1 MSRSDQPLFTFVPV
15 VDGDRARAFYETVLG
30 LELIEDSPFA
40 VVFRTPGGTL
50 RLARTPE
57 FQPQPFSLI
66 GWAVSDLQ
74 AEMSDLAGRGIRF
87 ERFEGLP
94 QDDAGVWTVPDGT
107 RVCWFRDPDG
117 NLLSLTQEAR

>member
-15 VDGDRARAFYETVLG
+15 VDGDRARGFYETVLG

>member
-15 VDGDRARAFYETVLG
+15 ADGDRAKAFYQGVLG
-30 LELIEDSPFA
+30 LELLEDSPFA

-50 RLARTPE
+50 RLARTPD

-66 GWAVSDLQ
+66 GWVVSDLGT
-74 AEMSDLAGRGIRF
+74 EMANLATQGIQF

-94 QDDAGVWTVPDGT
+94 QDDAGAWTVPDGT
-107 RVCWFRDPDG
+107 RICWFRDPDG
-117 NLLSLTQEAR
+117 NLLSLTQEAG